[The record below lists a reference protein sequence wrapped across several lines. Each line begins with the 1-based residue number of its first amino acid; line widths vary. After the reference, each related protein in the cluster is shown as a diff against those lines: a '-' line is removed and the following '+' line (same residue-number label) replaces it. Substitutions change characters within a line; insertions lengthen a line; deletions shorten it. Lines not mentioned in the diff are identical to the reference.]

1 MDETQTNKKRKKKKG
16 SCYQC
21 GQFDHRAKDCP
32 NITTNA
38 SSYLQFA
45 KREAPPDSL
54 LPPLPLIL
62 MDLHL
67 LNYLRG

>member
-1 MDETQTNKKRKKKKG
+1 MDETLTNNKKKKG

-21 GQFDHRAKDCP
+21 GQLDHRAKDCP

-45 KREAPPDSL
+45 KREALVTS
-54 LPPLPLIL
+54 
-62 MDLHL
+62 
-67 LNYLRG
+67 NV